1 MSQPAEKLTPVNE
14 AAGPRVRDVLPGM
27 QDHHLLAELMD
38 VEVPAAL
45 KPVVDPKVYAHR
57 EFRDDEFWRQIPG
70 YADVDRATFLDWKFQ
85 NKQSVTSVDK
95 LVATLGNLAS
105 PAFIDDV
112 RAGIARA
119 PMNVRLSPYTVA
131 LIDWANPYQD
141 PLRIQ
146 FLPVGSTQL
155 PDHPR
160 LTLDSLHEQADAP
173 TPGLTHRYYDK
184 ALFLPLDVCPVY
196 CRFCTRSYAI
206 GGDTDTVQKAR
217 LTPNAKRWHKD
228 IAYIA
233 SRPEIEDIVVSGG
246 DLYMLPAQH
255 VSTIGHLL
263 LAIPHIRRIRIA
275 TKGPAV
281 SPMKILTDED
291 WTNALFEI
299 ANAGR
304 AMGKEVCLH
313 THFNTPNEITE
324 ITRQAMEVL
333 FKGGVTVRNQTVL
346 IRNVNDSVATMT
358 ELVRRLSYMNV
369 RPYYVYQHD
378 MVSAVEELRTTV
390 QTNADIER
398 GVRGSTAGFNTP
410 LAIVDLPGGGG
421 KRDVHSFEH
430 YDRTT
435 GISVYRSPAVHADLV
450 YLYFDPIDLLPKEGQ
465 ERWSRPAEH
474 QRMIDEAIAAAG
486 LTGMRLAV
494 A

>member
-38 VEVPAAL
+38 LEVPAAL
-45 KPVVDPKVYAHR
+45 KPVVDPKNYTHR
-57 EFRDDEFWRQIPG
+57 SFRDDEFWRQIPG

-95 LVATLGNLAS
+95 LAATLGNLAS

-112 RAGIARA
+112 RAGIDRA
-119 PMNVRLSPYTVA
+119 PMNVRISPYTIA
-131 LIDWANPYQD
+131 LINWADAYRD

-173 TPGLTHRYYDK
+173 TPGLTHRYHDK

-206 GGDTDTVQKAR
+206 GGDTDTVHKAR
-217 LTPNAKRWHKD
+217 LKPDAKRWHTS

-246 DLYMLPAQH
+246 DAYMLPAAH
-255 VSTIGHLL
+255 LSTIGHLL

-281 SPMKILTDED
+281 SPMKILTDD
-291 WTNALFEI
+291 AWVAALFEI

-313 THFNTPNEITE
+313 THFNSPSEITE

-390 QTNADIER
+390 QTNATIER

-410 LAIVDLPGGGG
+410 LSIVDLPGGGG
-421 KRDVHSFEH
+421 KRDIHSFEH

-435 GISVYRSPAVHADLV
+435 GISVYRSPAVHAELA
-450 YLYFDPIDLLPKEGQ
+450 YLYFDPVDLLPKEGQ
-465 ERWSRPAEH
+465 ERWARPDEH
-474 QRMIDEAIAAAG
+474 QRMIDEAIGAAG
-486 LTGMRLAV
+486 LTGMPLAV

>member
-1 MSQPAEKLTPVNE
+1 MSQTAKVLASENE
-14 AAGPRVRDVLPGM
+14 VAARVREVLPGM
-27 QDHHLLAELMD
+27 ESHPLLAELMD
-38 VEVPAAL
+38 LEVPAAL
-45 KPVVDPKVYAHR
+45 KPVVDPKDYAHR
-57 EFRDDEFWRQIPG
+57 SFRDGEFWRQIPAF
-70 YADVDRATFLDWKFQ
+70 ADVDRATFLDWKFQ

-95 LVATLGNLAS
+95 LAVMLGNLVS
-105 PAFIDDV
+105 PAFLDDV
-112 RAGIARA
+112 RAGINRA
-119 PMNVRLSPYTVA
+119 PMNVRISPYTIS
-131 LIDWANPYQD
+131 LIDWADPYRD

-155 PDHPR
+155 TDHPR

-173 TPGLTHRYYDK
+173 TPGLTHRYHDK

-206 GGDTDTVQKAR
+206 GGDTDTVHKAR
-217 LTPNAKRWHKD
+217 LTPNTKRWHTA

-246 DLYMLPAQH
+246 DAYMLPAAH
-255 VSTIGHLL
+255 LSTIGHLL
-263 LAIPHIRRIRIA
+263 LAIPHVRRIRIA

-281 SPMKILTDED
+281 SPMKILTDD
-291 WTNALFEI
+291 AWVAALFDI
-299 ANAGR
+299 TNAGR

-313 THFNTPNEITE
+313 THFNSPSEITE

-390 QTNADIER
+390 QTNITIER

-435 GISVYRSPAVHADLV
+435 GISVYRSPAVHAELA
-450 YLYFDPIDLLPKEGQ
+450 YLYFDPVDLLPKEGQ
-465 ERWSRPAEH
+465 ERWARPDEH
-474 QRMIDEAIAAAG
+474 QRMIDEAIGAAG
-486 LTGMRLAV
+486 LTGMPLAV

>member
-1 MSQPAEKLTPVNE
+1 MSQIANVLASDNDV
-14 AAGPRVRDVLPGM
+14 APRVREVLPEM
-27 QDHHLLAELMD
+27 EEHPLLAKLMD
-38 VEVPAAL
+38 LEVPAAL
-45 KPVVDPKVYAHR
+45 KPAVDSKAFAHR
-57 EFRDDEFWRQIPG
+57 SFRDDEFWRHIPG

-85 NKQSVTSVDK
+85 NKHSITSVDK
-95 LVATLGNLAS
+95 LAVLLGNLVS

-119 PMNVRLSPYTVA
+119 PMNVRISPYTVS
-131 LIDWANPYQD
+131 LTNWADPYRD

-146 FLPVGSTQL
+146 FLPVASTQL
-155 PDHPR
+155 ADHPR
-160 LTLDSLHEQADAP
+160 LTLDSLHERADAP

-217 LTPNAKRWHKD
+217 LTPDPKRWHAA

-246 DLYMLPAQH
+246 DMYMLPAAH
-255 VSTIGHLL
+255 LSTIGHLL

-281 SPMKILTDED
+281 APMKILTDEA
-291 WTNALFEI
+291 WTAALFEV

-313 THFNTPNEITE
+313 THFNCPPEITE
-324 ITRQAMEVL
+324 ITRQAMELL

-346 IRNVNDSVATMT
+346 IRGVNDSVATMT

-390 QTNADIER
+390 ATNCTIER
-398 GVRGSTAGFNTP
+398 GVRGSTAGYNTP

-421 KRDVHSFEH
+421 KRDIHSFEH

-435 GISVYRSPAVHADLV
+435 GISVYRSPAVHAELA
-450 YLYFDPIDLLPKEGQ
+450 YLYFDPVDLLPKEGQ
-465 ERWSRPAEH
+465 ERWARPAEH
-474 QRMIDEAIAAAG
+474 RRMIDEAISAAG
-486 LTGMRLAV
+486 LTGMALAV
-494 A
+494 E

>member
-14 AAGPRVRDVLPGM
+14 AAGPRVRDVLTGM
-27 QDHHLLAELMD
+27 EGHPLLAELMD

-45 KPVVDPKVYAHR
+45 KPVVDPKAYAHR
-57 EFRDDEFWRQIPG
+57 KFRDDEFWRQIPG
-70 YADVDRATFLDWKFQ
+70 YAEVDRATFLDWKFQ

-95 LVATLGNLAS
+95 LVAALGNLAS

-206 GGDTDTVQKAR
+206 GGDTDTVHKAS
-217 LTPNAKRWHKD
+217 LKPNPKRWHKD

-474 QRMIDEAIAAAG
+474 QKMVDEAIAAAG
-486 LTGMRLAV
+486 LTGMPLAV

>member
-1 MSQPAEKLTPVNE
+1 MSQTAEVLASKIDV
-14 AAGPRVRDVLPGM
+14 APRVREVLPGM
-27 QDHHLLAELMD
+27 QDHPLLADLMD
-38 VEVPAAL
+38 LEVPAAL
-45 KPVVDPKVYAHR
+45 KPVVDPKDYAHR
-57 EFRDDEFWRQIPG
+57 NFRDDEFWRQIPG

-85 NKQSVTSVDK
+85 NKHSITSVDK
-95 LVATLGNLAS
+95 LATLLGQLVS
-105 PAFIDDV
+105 PAFLDDV
-112 RAGIARA
+112 RAGIVRA
-119 PMNVRLSPYTVA
+119 PMNVRISPYTIS
-131 LIDWANPYQD
+131 LINWADPYSD

-146 FLPVGSTQL
+146 FLPVASTQL
-155 PDHPR
+155 TDHPR
-160 LTLDSLHEQADAP
+160 LTLDSLHEQSDAP
-173 TPGLTHRYYDK
+173 TPGLTHRYHDK

-206 GGDTDTVQKAR
+206 GGDTDTVSKAR
-217 LTPNAKRWHKD
+217 LKPDPKRWHTS

-246 DLYMLPAQH
+246 DAYMLPAAH
-255 VSTIGHLL
+255 LSTIGHML

-281 SPMKILTDED
+281 SPMKILTDD
-291 WTNALFEI
+291 AWVAALFDI

-304 AMGKEVCLH
+304 AMGKQVCVH
-313 THFNTPNEITE
+313 THFNCPPEITE

-333 FKGGVTVRNQTVL
+333 FKGSVTVRNQTVL
-346 IRNVNDSVATMT
+346 IRGVNDSVATMT

-390 QTNADIER
+390 QTNCTIER

-410 LAIVDLPGGGG
+410 LSIVDLPGGGG
-421 KRDVHSFEH
+421 KRDIHSFEH
-430 YDRTT
+430 YDRAT
-435 GISVYRSPAVHADLV
+435 GISVYRSPAVHAELA
-450 YLYFDPIDLLPKEGQ
+450 YLYFDPVDLLPKEGQ
-465 ERWSRPAEH
+465 ERWARPAEH
-474 QRMIDEAIAAAG
+474 QRMIDEAISAAG
-486 LTGMRLAV
+486 LTGMPLAV

>member
-14 AAGPRVRDVLPGM
+14 ATGPKVRDVLPGM
-27 QDHHLLAELMD
+27 EGHHLLAELMD

-45 KPVVDPKVYAHR
+45 KPVVDPKAYAHR
-57 EFRDDEFWRQIPG
+57 KFRDDEFWRQIPG

-112 RAGIARA
+112 RAGIVRA

-155 PDHPR
+155 PDHPK

-173 TPGLTHRYYDK
+173 TPGLTHRYHDK

-206 GGDTDTVQKAR
+206 GGDTDTVHKAR
-217 LTPNAKRWHKD
+217 LKPETKRWHKD

-255 VSTIGHLL
+255 VGTIGHLL

-281 SPMKILTDED
+281 SPMKILTDEE
-291 WTNALFEI
+291 WTTALFEI

-390 QTNADIER
+390 QSNINIER

-410 LAIVDLPGGGG
+410 LSIVDLPGGGG
-421 KRDVHSFEH
+421 KRDIHSFEH

-450 YLYFDPIDLLPKEGQ
+450 YLYFDPVDLLPPEGR
-465 ERWSRPAEH
+465 ERWARPAEH
-474 QRMIDEAIAAAG
+474 RRMIDEAIGAAG
-486 LTGMRLAV
+486 LTGMPLAV
-494 A
+494 V

>member
-1 MSQPAEKLTPVNE
+1 MSQPANIFVNE
-14 AAGPRVRDVLPGM
+14 IDATPRVRDALPGM
-27 QDHHLLAELMD
+27 AEHPVLAELMD
-38 VEVPAAL
+38 LPVPAAL
-45 KPVVDPKVYAHR
+45 KPAVDPKAYAHR
-57 EFRDDEFWRQIPG
+57 NFRDDEFWRQIPG

-85 NKQSVTSVDK
+85 NKQSVTSLDK
-95 LVATLGNLAS
+95 LAAVLGNLVS
-105 PAFIDDV
+105 PAFLDDV
-112 RAGIARA
+112 RAGIVRA
-119 PMNVRLSPYTVA
+119 PMNVRISPYAVA
-131 LIDWANPYQD
+131 LINWADPYPD

-146 FLPVGSTQL
+146 FLPVASTQL

-206 GGDTDTVQKAR
+206 GGDTDTVQKAG
-217 LTPNAKRWHKD
+217 LKPDPKRWHSAM
-228 IAYIA
+228 AYIA

-246 DLYMLPAQH
+246 DLYMLPAKH
-255 VSTIGHLL
+255 LSTIGHLL

-275 TKGPAV
+275 TKGPAI
-281 SPMKILTDED
+281 SPMKILTDEA
-291 WTNALFEI
+291 WTNALFEV

-304 AMGKEVCLH
+304 AMGKQVCLH
-313 THFNTPNEITE
+313 THFNSPAEITE

-333 FKGGVTVRNQTVL
+333 FKGAVTVRNQTVL
-346 IRNVNDSVATMT
+346 IRGVNDSVDTMT

-390 QTNADIER
+390 QTNCTIER

-410 LAIVDLPGGGG
+410 LNIVDLPGGGG
-421 KRDVHSFEH
+421 KRDIHSFEH

-435 GISVYRSPAVHADLV
+435 GISVYRSPAVHSELA
-450 YLYFDPIDLLPKEGQ
+450 YLYFDPVDLLPKEGQ
-465 ERWSRPAEH
+465 ERWARPAEH
-474 QRMIDEAIAAAG
+474 QRMIDEAIKAAG
-486 LTGMRLAV
+486 LTGMPLAV